1 MLISDNVLNVLAACE
16 YRGIGKAWIN
26 KNLHGGETTEQ
37 VVRLVSEKDESVD
50 VGGFERRKAAIK
62 AEI

>member
-26 KNLHGGETTEQ
+26 KNLRGGETVGQ
-37 VVRLVSEKDESVD
+37 VVDLVSGKDATVD
-50 VGGFERRKAAIK
+50 V
-62 AEI
+62 